1 LIDGEEASVP
11 TTTQLNHDPQ
21 NSLLNVVRES
31 QAAVVDM
38 LRAWTDISQ
47 QLTRNLGLPMA
58 RIDVAGAVDR
68 AFDVAEQTLAA
79 QRQLALT
86 LTGVATRQV
95 ATAVDRID
103 GAVEAV
109 DTAVDTVET
118 TGLETAHRIEGELQR
133 GRERVAQLQASTGD
147 APKAEPPKQDGKPDR
162 RTYEERSIEELRE
175 RARELDIE
183 GRSAMSKDDLV
194 AALRN
199 HRQPRPAKNDAPTS
213 RPPKQERKPDR
224 RSYEDRSV
232 EELRER
238 AQELE
243 IEGRSA
249 MSKDE
254 LVAALRRPAK

>member
-1 LIDGEEASVP
+1 VP
-11 TTTQLNHDPQ
+11 TNTLRGNDPQ
-21 NSLLNVVRES
+21 HPILSAVRES
-31 QAAVVDM
+31 QTAFIDVV
-38 LRAWTDISQ
+38 RGWTDITE
-47 QLTRNLGLPMA
+47 QLTRRLSLPVA
-58 RIDVAGAVDR
+58 GIDVAGALDR
-68 AFDVAEQTLAA
+68 AFDLAEQTLAA

-86 LTGVATRQV
+86 LTGVATHQV
-95 ATAVDRID
+95 ATAVERID

-109 DTAVDTVET
+109 DTAVETVET
-118 TGLETAHRIEGELQR
+118 TGIETAHRVEGELQR
-133 GRERVAQLQASTGD
+133 GRERVAQPQASTSD
-147 APKAEPPKQDGKPDR
+147 TPKAEPPRRDGKRDR
-162 RTYEERSIEELRE
+162 RTYEDRGIEELRE
-175 RARELDIE
+175 RARELEIE

-199 HRQPRPAKNDAPTS
+199 HRQPRPAKNNAPKG

-249 MSKDE
+249 MSKDD